1 MSAAS
6 FQDRTLAELHELA
19 AERGVPGYRMLSR
32 PELLDALRLRDQEDE
47 GTEAEEAE
55 GTEAEEA
62 EPAEERDEPEGR
74 SSERG
79 DRKDAATEPVQGV
92 LDQMP
97 QGFGFLRIAGLE
109 QGEGDV
115 YISASQIR
123 RCELRPGDLVTGP
136 AREPRRGERH
146 RALIR
151 VDSVNGE
158 DADVPGERT
167 EFEDLTPVPPSRRV
181 PLGDDEA
188 IVVRAIDLL
197 GPLALGQRVL
207 IRSQPQSGR
216 TTLLRA
222 LAAALSREADLRLM
236 VLLADERP
244 EEITEWRRA
253 LPEGEIAAAAADQEP
268 IEHARAAE
276 LAVGHVKRLAEGG
289 EDVVLLIDSLSRL
302 GLGYRDPLKVKRL
315 FGAGRELSEE
325 GSGSLAVVATVL
337 EDGDPDV
344 LEAVETT
351 ENLTLAL
358 DPELASAG
366 IDPPV
371 LLAESRTS
379 GEDALREPAELEAV
393 RALRAELEALDP
405 TDAARALGER
415 IASSKSNAELLGL

>member
-1 MSAAS
+1 MSGAS
-6 FQDRTLAELHELA
+6 LQDRTLAELHELA

-32 PELLDALRLRDQEDE
+32 PELLDALQLR
-47 GTEAEEAE
+47 EAEEE
-55 GTEAEEA
+55 GGEGHGEVEPAQEREEPESRPRESQDREEA
-62 EPAEERDEPEGR
+62 P
-74 SSERG
+74 
-79 DRKDAATEPVQGV
+79 TEPVQGI

-97 QGFGFLRIAGLE
+97 QGFGFLRISGLE
-109 QGEGDV
+109 QSEGDV

-123 RCELRPGDLVTGP
+123 RCELRPGDLVAGP

-167 EFEDLTPVPPSRRV
+167 EFEDLTPVPPNRRL
-181 PLGDDEA
+181 PLGGEEA
-188 IVVRAIDLL
+188 TVVRAIDLL

-207 IRSQPQSGR
+207 IRAEARSGR
-216 TTLLRA
+216 TTLLQA
-222 LAAALSREADLRLM
+222 LAAALSRMGEVKLV

-253 LPEGEIAAAAADQEP
+253 LPGVEIAAAAADQEP

-276 LAVGHVKRLAEGG
+276 LAVGHAKRLAESG
-289 EDVVLLIDSLSRL
+289 EDVVVLIDSLSRL

-351 ENLTLAL
+351 ENLTFAL
-358 DPELASAG
+358 DSELAGAG
-366 IDPPV
+366 VDPPLV
-371 LLAESRTS
+371 VAESRTS
-379 GEDALREPAELEAV
+379 GEDALREAAELKAV
-393 RALRAELEALDP
+393 RALRAELESLDP
-405 TDAARALGER
+405 ADAARALGER
-415 IASSKSNAELLGL
+415 IASTKTNAELLGF